1 MSLRSI
7 QSGMAVRSH
16 LHITR
21 RALWK
26 WFLAQA
32 IDSLCVALLW
42 LIGLLALNVP
52 WAPLWAVLAAGFQW
66 IPHVGG
72 LLSLMGPLFAALVDG
87 ARWQTALYLLV
98 LYVAIMLVDGLIL
111 QPLLNRRMSKV
122 PLWASIVV
130 PVVLGYFLNFWGV
143 LLSAPLLAV
152 FYAVRLHH
160 RDARELPP
168 AVEVI
173 PPLVGPRPRPATQ
186 PPIIEG

>member
-1 MSLRSI
+1 
-7 QSGMAVRSH
+7 MAVRSH
-16 LHITR
+16 LQITR

-26 WFLAQA
+26 WFLAQTL
-32 IDSLCVALLW
+32 DCFCVALLW

-52 WAPLWAVLAAGFQW
+52 WALFWAVLAAGFQW
-66 IPHVGG
+66 VPHVGG
-72 LLSLMGPLFAALVDG
+72 LLSLMGPLFTALIDG
-87 ARWQTALYLLV
+87 ARWQTALYLLL
-98 LYVAIMLVDGLIL
+98 LYVCIMLVDGLVL

-152 FYAVRLHH
+152 FYAVRSH
-160 RDARELPP
+160 RREARELPP
-168 AVEVI
+168 AVELI
-173 PPLVGPRPRPATQ
+173 PPLVGPRRRAAAQ